1 MDMGKRREERLP
13 RRKRSG
19 EKKIGEVENITRR
32 PVSQLLR
39 NSERIGDTLCTRTKA
54 KEMAKT
60 HFGLF
65 LLLLFWT
72 LDKVTLLPTCHKF
85 PQLASKLKKSQI
97 SARKGKTRNFSESS
111 DLQSSF
117 LQSCH
122 YLDFN
127 LKKHT

>member
-85 PQLASKLKKSQI
+85 PQLASKFKKKAKFQPEKEKPGISQ
-97 SARKGKTRNFSESS
+97 N
-111 DLQSSF
+111 LQI
-117 LQSCH
+117 
-122 YLDFN
+122 FN
-127 LKKHT
+127 LHFFNLVIILIST